1 MYWYW
6 KLVLQS
12 NQLESEKAERVSSSV
27 GSRLQPFYST
37 SVGSYGGY
45 ILVVFTL
52 IINCGRR
59 FSLICIINLQL
70 SVFLHQR
77 VKKNRVYYYEYTL
90 QVDILDKK
98 NSCLG
103 NKRDHKHIYISGLTF
118 ITVHTFFSSF
128 WICNFF
134 LSSSIEAASTI
145 MFLPSSPFYSK
156 CSAFALTP

>member
-12 NQLESEKAERVSSSV
+12 NQLESEKAEWVSSSV

-103 NKRDHKHIYISGLTF
+103 NKRDHKHIYIYFRVNLHHGSY
-118 ITVHTFFSSF
+118 I
-128 WICNFF
+128 F
-134 LSSSIEAASTI
+134 LHFESAIFLIFLYRGSIYNHVPA
-145 MFLPSSPFYSK
+145 
-156 CSAFALTP
+156 